1 MDIPIDSESKQK
13 QRATRKAPSSAWKRG
28 QSGNPGGRPKV
39 VAEIRELARQH
50 GYEAIR
56 RLVALMHSKN
66 ESVAV
71 RACEA
76 LLDRGYG
83 RTVQGVELSAGA
95 MSARFRVEFV
105 PVPKREVAASACDTP
120 TSMGLPQ
127 LTYESSY
134 PSTGRIIA

>member
-1 MDIPIDSESKQK
+1 MNSDSTQQ
-13 QRATRKAPSSAWKRG
+13 QRRSRKPPSSAWKPG
-28 QSGNPGGRPKV
+28 QSGNPGGRPR
-39 VAEIRELARQH
+39 VAAEVRALARDH
-50 GYEAIR
+50 GHAAIE
-56 RLVALMHSKN
+56 RLVRLMYSKN

-105 PVPKREVAASACDTP
+105 PVPKRVDAAPACDTP
-120 TSMGLPQ
+120 TSKGLPQ